1 MVGSERLRSEFV
13 KFFVDRGHV
22 EVPSASLVPPDPSIM
37 FTIAGMVQFKPYFL
51 GLEAPPWPRATT
63 VQRCFRTSDIEIVG
77 ATTRHCTF
85 FEMLGNFSF
94 GDYFK
99 EGAITY
105 AWEFVTE
112 TLGIDGGRLW
122 VTVYEDDDEA
132 EQIWRDGIGVQP
144 DRIQRMGD
152 DNFWKM
158 GDTGPCGPCSEIYF
172 DRGESYGAGGG
183 PAKSDSDR
191 YVEIWNLVFMGMERT
206 SGGVLRELPRRN
218 IDTGAGLERIL
229 PIVDGVESMF
239 DTDLFVP
246 LLEKAQ
252 SITGVRQGRDS
263 GETRILRVMADHAR
277 AMVCLVADGVIPS
290 NEGRGNVLRRIIRR
304 AVLRA
309 FQLGASSAVCAPLGA
324 VAVDTLG
331 GSFEKLEASRNAIL
345 DTLDREEAAFRR
357 TLERGHATLDQEL
370 SSGHDISGL
379 TAFTLHDTY
388 GFPIELTMELAG
400 AAGVSVDFKG
410 YEEEM
415 EAQRNRARQALKASR
430 SVSADGDANELYMRL
445 LEESGPTVFVGYDT
459 EEVEATLL
467 AIVPASEPGV
477 SDIILDRTPFYAES
491 GGQVGDMGEITAGDG
506 AAQVLDT
513 QSAAGGIF
521 VHRARISDQLHPGD
535 TVRAIVDSERR
546 ADLRRNHTGTH
557 LLHSALRQVLGDHV
571 HQQGSLVA
579 PGRLRFDFSHHSRVL
594 PVELNEI
601 MHMANADVVSDAA
614 VHTVV
619 TDRATAESMG
629 ALAFFGDRYGNEVR
643 VVKAGEHSTEFCGG
657 THVGMLGQIGPIMI
671 VSESSIG
678 SNTRRIEAVTGMD
691 AARKLVERSHMVE
704 SASRTLNVEPDE
716 LLEGIERLVEQKQ
729 LADKELARQK
739 AQRLDG
745 LAYNLAGTAG
755 NGILIARV
763 DGLIQDDMRDVAL
776 KIRGHGTAVTLLA
789 GSPDGS
795 KAAVAVATDGSRD
808 ARELVKDLA
817 GIIKGGGGGSA
828 EVAVAG
834 GKDVSRL
841 DELLERAR
849 RLIAG

>member
-1 MVGSERLRSEFV
+1 MRSEFV

-51 GLEAPPWPRATT
+51 GLETPPWPRATS

-77 ATTRHCTF
+77 TTTRHCTF

-105 AWEFVTE
+105 AWDFVTE
-112 TLGIDGGRLW
+112 TLGIDGDRLW
-122 VTVYEDDDEA
+122 VTVYEDDDDA
-132 EQIWRDGIGVQP
+132 ERIWRDGVGMRQE
-144 DRIQRMGD
+144 RIQRMGD

-158 GDTGPCGPCSEIYF
+158 GDTGPCGPSSEIYF
-172 DRGESYGAGGG
+172 DRGEAYGAGGG
-183 PAKSDSDR
+183 PASSGSDR
-191 YVEIWNLVFMGMERT
+191 YVEIWNLVFMELERAPD
-206 SGGVLRELPRRN
+206 GGLKVLPRRN

-229 PIVDGVESMF
+229 PIVDGVDSMF

-246 LLEKAQ
+246 LLDKAQ
-252 SITGVRQGRDS
+252 SITGVRQGRDPD
-263 GETRILRVMADHAR
+263 ETRILRVMADHAR
-277 AMVCLVADGVIPS
+277 AMVCLVADGVAPS
-290 NEGRGNVLRRIIRR
+290 NEGRGSVLRRIIRR
-304 AVLRA
+304 AMLRA
-309 FQLGASSAVCAPLGA
+309 FQLGYSGAVCASLGA

-331 GSFEKLEASRNAIL
+331 GVFEKLETSRDAIL

-357 TLERGHATLDQEL
+357 TLERGHAILDQEL
-370 SSGHDISGL
+370 SGGNDISGS

-388 GFPIELTMELAG
+388 GFPIELTTELA
-400 AAGVSVDFKG
+400 AIAGVAVDVEGF
-410 YEEEM
+410 EREM
-415 EAQRNRARQALKASR
+415 EAQRDRARQAAAGRRLAM
-430 SVSADGDANELYMRL
+430 DGDDGELFTRI

-459 EEVEATLL
+459 EDAGADLL
-467 AIVPASEPGV
+467 AVVSTDKPGV
-477 SDIILDRTPFYAES
+477 ADIILDRTPFYAES
-491 GGQVGDMGEITAGDG
+491 GGQVGDTGVIRCGDG
-506 AAQVLDT
+506 SARVLDT
-513 QSAAGGIF
+513 QSKAGGIV
-521 VHRARISDQLHPGD
+521 VHRARVSGQMRPGD
-535 TVRAIVDSERR
+535 QVRAVVDSARR

-594 PVELNEI
+594 PEELNEI
-601 MHMANADVVSDAA
+601 MNMANADVISDAA
-614 VHTVV
+614 VHTIV

-643 VVKAGEHSTEFCGG
+643 VVKAGEHSMEFCGG
-657 THVGMLGQIGPIMI
+657 THVSSLGQIGPILV

-691 AARKLVERSHMVE
+691 AAGKLVERSYMVE
-704 SASRTLNVEPDE
+704 SASRALNVEPEE
-716 LLEGIERLVEQKQ
+716 LLEGIGRLVEQKQ
-729 LADKELARQK
+729 LAAKELDRLK
-739 AQRLDG
+739 VQRLEG
-745 LAYNLAGTAG
+745 LASDLAGMAS
-755 NGILIARV
+755 NGILISRV

-776 KIRGHGTAVTLLA
+776 KVRGHGVAATLLA

-808 ARELVKDLA
+808 ARELVKALA

-834 GKDVSRL
+834 GKDASGL
-841 DELLERAR
+841 DELVERAR

>member
-1 MVGSERLRSEFV
+1 
-13 KFFVDRGHV
+13 
-22 EVPSASLVPPDPSIM
+22 M

-51 GLEAPPWPRATT
+51 GLETPPWPRATS

-77 ATTRHCTF
+77 TTTRHCTF

-99 EGAITY
+99 EGAIAY
-105 AWEFVTE
+105 AWDFVTE
-112 TLGIDGGRLW
+112 TLGIDGDRLW

-132 EQIWRDGIGVQP
+132 ERIWRDGVGMRQE
-144 DRIQRMGD
+144 RIQRMGD

-158 GDTGPCGPCSEIYF
+158 GDTGPCGPSSEIYF
-172 DRGESYGAGGG
+172 DRGEAYGAGDG
-183 PAKSDSDR
+183 PASSGSDR
-191 YVEIWNLVFMGMERT
+191 YVEIWNLVFMELERA
-206 SGGVLRELPRRN
+206 SDGGLKELPRRN

-229 PIVDGVESMF
+229 PIVDGVDSMF

-246 LLEKAQ
+246 LLDKAQ
-252 SITGVRQGRDS
+252 SITGVRQGRDPD
-263 GETRILRVMADHAR
+263 ETRSLRVMADHAR
-277 AMVCLVADGVIPS
+277 AMVCLVADGVAPS
-290 NEGRGNVLRRIIRR
+290 NEGRGSVLRRIIRR

-309 FQLGASSAVCAPLGA
+309 FQLGSSGAVCASLGA

-331 GSFEKLEASRNAIL
+331 GVFEKLETSRDAIL

-357 TLERGHATLDQEL
+357 TLERGHSILDQEL
-370 SSGHDISGL
+370 TSGNDISGS

-388 GFPIELTMELAG
+388 GFPIELTTEIAG
-400 AAGVSVDFKG
+400 IAGVAVDVEG
-410 YEEEM
+410 YEREM
-415 EAQRNRARQALKASR
+415 EAQRDRARQALKVSR
-430 SVSADGDANELYMRL
+430 RLAMDGNDGELFTRL
-445 LEESGPTVFVGYDT
+445 LEKSGPTVFVGYDT
-459 EEVEATLL
+459 EDAGATLL
-467 AIVPASEPGV
+467 AVVPTDTPGV
-477 SDIILDRTPFYAES
+477 ADIILDRTPFYAES
-491 GGQVGDMGEITAGDG
+491 GGQVGDTGEIRCGDG
-506 AAQVLDT
+506 LAWVLDT
-513 QSAAGGIF
+513 QSKAGGII
-521 VHRARISDQLHPGD
+521 VHRARVSGQMHPGD
-535 TVRAIVDSERR
+535 PVRAVVDSARR

-594 PVELNEI
+594 PEELNEI
-601 MHMANADVVSDAA
+601 MNMANADVISDAV

-657 THVGMLGQIGPIMI
+657 THVSSLGQIGPILI

-678 SNTRRIEAVTGMD
+678 SNTRRMEAVTGMD
-691 AARKLVERSHMVE
+691 AAGKLVERSYMVE
-704 SASRTLNVEPDE
+704 SASRALNVEPEE
-716 LLEGIERLVEQKQ
+716 LLEGIGRLVEQKQ
-729 LADKELARQK
+729 LAVKELDRLK
-739 AQRLDG
+739 AQRLEG
-745 LAYNLAGTAG
+745 LAFDLAGMAS
-755 NGILIARV
+755 NGILVSRV
-763 DGLIQDDMRDVAL
+763 DGLSNDDMRDVAL
-776 KIRGHGTAVTLLA
+776 KVRGHGVAATLLA

-808 ARELVKDLA
+808 ARELVKALA

-834 GKDVSRL
+834 GKDASGL
-841 DELLERAR
+841 DELVERAR